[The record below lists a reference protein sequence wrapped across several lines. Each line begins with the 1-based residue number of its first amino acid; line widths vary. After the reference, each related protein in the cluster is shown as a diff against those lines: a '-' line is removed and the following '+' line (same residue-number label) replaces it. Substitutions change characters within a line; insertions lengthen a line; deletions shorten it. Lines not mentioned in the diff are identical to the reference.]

1 MPASETSTIA
11 RALGRIP
18 SGLFVVTTLNE
29 REPVG
34 FVGSLLMQIGFEP
47 PTVCVAVGRTRP
59 HLEYLRRSG
68 HFAVTI
74 LDKPSSGLMAP
85 FFKKSPDGKSP
96 FDGLNVLSS
105 PVGSPV
111 LGEGL
116 AWLACR
122 VVGDHAAG
130 DHVAVFGEVVDG
142 ALLRE
147 GDPTIHLR
155 KNGLSY

>member
-18 SGLFVVTTLNE
+18 SGLFVVTTLHDSD
-29 REPVG
+29 PIG
-34 FVGSLLMQIGFEP
+34 FVGSFLMQMGFEP
-47 PTVCVAVGRTRP
+47 PTVCLAVGKTRP
-59 HLEYLRRSG
+59 HLEDLRRSG
-68 HFAVTI
+68 HFAITI
-74 LDKPSSGLMAP
+74 LDKASAGVMAP
-85 FFKKSPDGKSP
+85 FFKKQPDGKSP
-96 FDGLNVLSS
+96 FAGLNVLST

-122 VVGDHAAG
+122 VVGEHPTG

-147 GDPTIHLR
+147 GDPTVHLR